1 MIFREVTDSRYVAA
15 NIAGGSYL
23 DTLECGHEVAIKAS
37 KHGNALKRRCRQCED
52 LEAGAFVIIGNQI
65 EKWNP
70 ETCMPHWVPKEDG
83 DGHTPTE
90 DL

>member
-1 MIFREVTDSRYVAA
+1 MIFREVTNSRYVAA
-15 NIAGGSYL
+15 NSAGGSYA
-23 DTLECGHEVAIKAS
+23 DFLECGHEVYIKAS

-52 LEAGAFVIIGNQI
+52 LQAGATVTTGNQV
-65 EKWNP
+65 EKWDP
-70 ETCMPHWVPKEDG
+70 ETRMPYRVPKEDG